1 MFDLNKKSFNK
12 EEIKSGNKM
21 HYPNIS
27 AEIIYEK
34 FKKEYKVW
42 NFLPRNV
49 LSDLEKKDEIS
60 NKIIRFIF
68 FRIIIPVIII
78 YLFIDSVTLLGNKY
92 LIDLRG
98 RIFEFCLEFYI
109 LIFVNSNY
117 QYFLKLQKSKVN
129 VVIDSVLHTEGAEV
143 TEHSMCVLLD
153 SSHNIDNEFVLSI
166 KAVINSQAFKA
177 SMTLFIFLLGYFVD
191 GFKEYVVNI
200 LIELYKEGADSEII
214 VLDLIIKII
223 NDLFL
228 VYVILFSVNKL
239 MSIKSDLYRAVLKEK
254 KLTLALKINKEI

>member
-1 MFDLNKKSFNK
+1 
-12 EEIKSGNKM
+12 
-21 HYPNIS
+21 
-27 AEIIYEK
+27 
-34 FKKEYKVW
+34 
-42 NFLPRNV
+42 
-49 LSDLEKKDEIS
+49 
-60 NKIIRFIF
+60 
-68 FRIIIPVIII
+68 
-78 YLFIDSVTLLGNKY
+78 
-92 LIDLRG
+92 
-98 RIFEFCLEFYI
+98 
-109 LIFVNSNY
+109 
-117 QYFLKLQKSKVN
+117 
-129 VVIDSVLHTEGAEV
+129 
-143 TEHSMCVLLD
+143 MCVLLD

>member
-1 MFDLNKKSFNK
+1 M
-12 EEIKSGNKM
+12 
-21 HYPNIS
+21 
-27 AEIIYEK
+27 
-34 FKKEYKVW
+34 
-42 NFLPRNV
+42 
-49 LSDLEKKDEIS
+49 
-60 NKIIRFIF
+60 
-68 FRIIIPVIII
+68 
-78 YLFIDSVTLLGNKY
+78 TLLGNKY

-177 SMTLFIFLLGYFVD
+177 SYFVD

-239 MSIKSDLYRAVLKEK
+239 MSIKSDLSRAVLKEK